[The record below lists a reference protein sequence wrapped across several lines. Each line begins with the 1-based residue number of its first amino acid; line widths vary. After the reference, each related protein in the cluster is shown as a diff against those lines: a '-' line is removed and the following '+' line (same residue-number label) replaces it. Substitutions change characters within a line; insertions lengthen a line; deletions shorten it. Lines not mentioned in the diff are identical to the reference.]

1 MEEQKRPLLGHH
13 RRTHRVSSAF
23 IIWTC
28 LFVGLM
34 VSGTFLLRPGRK
46 FGVPADSRNVIKHLT
61 NLEQIAA
68 SHGNGSRSITR
79 GFNASFD
86 YVEGFLKN
94 FTDYTV
100 SCRLLIFLT
109 SSRRIRCG
117 QNPPNA
123 DFMTGTGSGSGA
135 VNNLPLVYVGGCN
148 SVVDKTSQSSHFV
161 ALLTQTPPSITASRP
176 NATNACDLSLC
187 GRIAYAVANLGASA
201 VLVSK
206 QPSAEGYPQPLAPSG
221 RLPKCN
227 PDQASIV
234 ASVPVFMLSQAASWE
249 FMVRAIDN
257 NVVHKVSLSAHTR
270 YESIVVKNL
279 LAETKAGDSSKIVI
293 YGSHLDS
300 VRAGPG
306 VNDDG
311 SGAMATLELAHAFS
325 RSGLARKTVQKVR
338 FAWWTAE
345 EIGLLGSI
353 HHVQSLTDEAAAA
366 YKLNVDTDMIAS
378 PNFVRGVWDGRSV
391 EDDRIRDRCAAI
403 QSVFEG
409 YFARRG
415 LPTVPFRFNGRSD
428 FAPFM
433 KWGIPAGG
441 VITGE
446 DEIKTLE
453 EAELFGGIANM
464 VLGESLF
471 AALFNLVWLQRNN
484 DFFFLAD
491 PNYHQPSDTV
501 ANLRGPGELILGQN
515 VDALAHSLGFFAF
528 HRDIDAFL
536 EGR

>member
-1 MEEQKRPLLGHH
+1 MEEQKLPLLGHH
-13 RRTHRVSSAF
+13 RRTHRGSSAF
-23 IIWTC
+23 IIWAC
-28 LFVGLM
+28 LFIGLM
-34 VSGTFLLRPGRK
+34 VAGTFLLRPGRK
-46 FGVPADSRNVIKHLT
+46 FDVPADSRNVIKHLT
-61 NLEQIAA
+61 KLEQIAA

-94 FTDYTV
+94 LTDYTV
-100 SCRLLIFLT
+100 WAESLT
-109 SSRRIRCG
+109 VQDQVDYDVPSLSLDSLSLT
-117 QNPPNA
+117 PNA

-135 VNNLPLVYVGGCN
+135 VSNLPLVYVGGCN
-148 SVVDKTSQSSHFV
+148 SAVDTTSQSAPFV
-161 ALLTQTPPSITASRP
+161 ALLTQTPPSIDASRP

-201 VLVSK
+201 VLVAK
-206 QPSAEGYPQPLAPSG
+206 QPSAQGYPQPLAPSG

-249 FMVRAIDN
+249 FVVRAIDK

-279 LAETKAGDSSKIVI
+279 LAETKAGDASKIVI

-353 HHVQSLTDEAAAA
+353 HHVQSLTDAAAAA

-403 QSVFEG
+403 QGVFEG

-433 KWGIPAGG
+433 SRGIPAGG

-464 VLGESLF
+464 VL
-471 AALFNLVWLQRNN
+471 
-484 DFFFLAD
+484 D

-528 HRDIDAFL
+528 HHDIDGFL
-536 EGR
+536 AGK